1 MDITKRTLTTTEES
15 VIKWQL
21 LVDIDSWVTTAVDGK
36 ISKCKKRMLSE
47 WLPKLYADDSVDS
60 IPASEDE
67 IVAMIVARDDYK
79 NRVVRDQGYP
89 EGDPSTDW
97 ELSELQKYCDD
108 NDIEHYPVAIEAVEA
123 VEAVAGVEAVE
134 EVLWAEGD
142 DLPEGVEV
150 GDVKVAAVDA
160 VEAVVAVEAV
170 EAQSKDTKASLLA
183 AIASN

>member
-15 VIKWQL
+15 VLKNDL
-21 LVDIDSWVTTAVDGK
+21 LDVQDWVTKAIDGK
-36 ISKCKKRMLSE
+36 ASKCKKRMIDE

-67 IVAMIVARDDYK
+67 IVAMIVARDGYK

-108 NDIEHYPVAIEAVEA
+108 NSVDYEDGTNLDEDENAIAANSKAELVELIEAE
-123 VEAVAGVEAVE
+123 
-134 EVLWAEGD
+134 
-142 DLPEGVEV
+142 
-150 GDVKVAAVDA
+150 
-160 VEAVVAVEAV
+160 
-170 EAQSKDTKASLLA
+170 
-183 AIASN
+183 

>member
-15 VIKWQL
+15 VLKNDL
-21 LVDIDSWVTTAVDGK
+21 LDVQDWVTKAIDGK
-36 ISKCKKRMLSE
+36 ASKCKKRMIAE

-97 ELSELQKYCDD
+97 ELSELQKYCDV
-108 NDIEHYPVAIEAVEA
+108 NS
-123 VEAVAGVEAVE
+123 
-134 EVLWAEGD
+134 
-142 DLPEGVEV
+142 
-150 GDVKVAAVDA
+150 VDY
-160 VEAVVAVEAV
+160 EDGNNLDED
-170 EAQSKDTKASLLA
+170 EN
-183 AIASN
+183 AIAANSKAELVELIEVA